1 VVWSVKPFQTL
12 NTRRSPSLRMINNE
26 TNSEH
31 RMKIEKK
38 TLRLLALALPLL
50 SAILVTTLSYQAAN
64 AQLTAAQQQALKSLV
79 ATGYTNHYPINPP
92 AVPCPSCT
100 TVTIPYSINLGQVI
114 AMAADQPR
122 TSLDVIIAP
131 TQHQSIPG
139 YMTIA
144 LPRYL
149 LDSKDSAGADT
160 PFRVTLDGHGLSWGQ
175 IQSSNTDRVLGLY
188 FTSQN
193 GLLQIY
199 GTQGAVTKAFPT
211 GYEK

>member
-1 VVWSVKPFQTL
+1 
-12 NTRRSPSLRMINNE
+12 MINNE
-26 TNSEH
+26 TNSEQ
-31 RMKIEKK
+31 RMKVEKK
-38 TLRLLALALPLL
+38 TLVRFFALALPLVF
-50 SAILVTTLSYQAAN
+50 AIVVTTLSHQEAN
-64 AQLTAAQQQALKSLV
+64 AQLTAAQQQALKSMV

-122 TSLDVIIAP
+122 TSLDIVLAP
-131 TQHQSIPG
+131 TQHQSAPG
-139 YMTIA
+139 VFTIQI
-144 LPRYL
+144 PRYL
-149 LDSKDSAGADT
+149 LDSKDSTGTDT
-160 PFRVTLDGHGLSWGQ
+160 PFRVTLDGHGLSWQQ
-175 IQSSNTDRVLGLY
+175 IQQTNTDRVLGIY

-193 GLLQIY
+193 GLLQIF

>member
-1 VVWSVKPFQTL
+1 
-12 NTRRSPSLRMINNE
+12 MINNE
-26 TNSEH
+26 TNSEQ

-38 TLRLLALALPLL
+38 TLVRFFALALPLVF
-50 SAILVTTLSYQAAN
+50 AIVVTTLSFQEAN
-64 AQLTAAQQQALKSLV
+64 AQLTAAQQQALKSMV

-92 AVPCPSCT
+92 AVPCPSCS

-122 TSLDVIIAP
+122 TSLDIILAP
-131 TQHQSIPG
+131 TQHQSAPG
-139 YMTIA
+139 VFTIQI
-144 LPRYL
+144 PRYL
-149 LDSKDSAGADT
+149 LDSKDSTGTDT
-160 PFRVTLDGHGLSWGQ
+160 PFRVTLDGHGLSWQQ
-175 IQSSNTDRVLGLY
+175 IQQTNTDRVLGVY

-199 GTQGAVTKAFPT
+199 GNQGAVTKAFPT

>member
-1 VVWSVKPFQTL
+1 
-12 NTRRSPSLRMINNE
+12 MINNE
-26 TNSEH
+26 TNSEQ

-38 TLRLLALALPLL
+38 TLQLLALALPLV

-64 AQLTAAQQQALKSLV
+64 AQLTAAQQQAVKSMV
-79 ATGYTNHYPINPP
+79 ATGYTNHFPINPP
-92 AVPCPSCT
+92 AVPCPTCQ

-114 AMAADQPR
+114 TMAANQPK
-122 TSLDVIIAP
+122 TALDIILAP
-131 TQHQSIPG
+131 TQHQSAPG
-139 YMTIA
+139 VLTIQIA
-144 LPRYL
+144 RYL
-149 LDSKDSAGADT
+149 LDSKDAAGNDT

-175 IQSSNTDRVLGLY
+175 IQSTNTYRVLGLY

-193 GLLQIY
+193 GFLEIF